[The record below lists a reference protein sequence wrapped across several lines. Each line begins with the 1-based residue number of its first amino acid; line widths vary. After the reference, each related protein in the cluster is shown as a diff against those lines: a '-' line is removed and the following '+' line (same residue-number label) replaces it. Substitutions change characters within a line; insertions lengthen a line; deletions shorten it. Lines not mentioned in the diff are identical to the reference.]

1 MKYFLIW
8 SLTIDILSV
17 QFKVVHKNVTPSF
30 LKYDSWTI
38 VVLGPPWLLTSL
50 VLPSQDIKIIPSSL
64 S

>member
-8 SLTIDILSV
+8 NLTIDILSV
-17 QFKVVHKNVTPSF
+17 QFQVVHKNVTPSF
-30 LKYDSWTI
+30 LKYDSWAI
-38 VVLGPPWLLTSL
+38 VVLGPPRLLTSL